1 MNNTTQNKKTLDEMI
16 NHIAEEKNIRQL
28 LSSNEI
34 AVIDEM
40 CSIEHYKRGDDRNGI
55 IVDVKEA
62 GRVERTRILIDLRM
76 GQPSVH
82 QVYDALYD
90 IGKGCDIKII
100 IHTDRFNDY
109 DGYIPSFDDYSGL
122 SLISELQNNNV
133 AILLFGIDST
143 TFNIKFAGLFQ
154 NWDGVD
160 RSKSC
165 EIPSKEQF
173 MAETFWSVYFDSFN
187 EAFYRSWETY
197 SGGFRDI
204 NDWGHLIYIDDC
216 PIRGEIELYWD
227 QKGVRY
233 VIGQNDGLVGL
244 LNEVLDIEMPWLFD
258 RYGVDAVEFMKTDKQ
273 SSSLQIKYSDRP
285 FDWLFTATPRQIY
298 EFAKSMHEDAWELR
312 WRLEDTI
319 NGYCKSMSA

>member
-1 MNNTTQNKKTLDEMI
+1 MF
-16 NHIAEEKNIRQL
+16 R
-28 LSSNEI
+28 
-34 AVIDEM
+34 
-40 CSIEHYKRGDDRNGI
+40 CSD
-55 IVDVKEA
+55 
-62 GRVERTRILIDLRM
+62 
-76 GQPSVH
+76 
-82 QVYDALYD
+82 
-90 IGKGCDIKII
+90 
-100 IHTDRFNDY
+100 
-109 DGYIPSFDDYSGL
+109 
-122 SLISELQNNNV
+122 NNV

-143 TFNIKFAGLFQ
+143 TFNIKFADLFQ

-244 LNEVLDIEMPWLFD
+244 LNEVLDIEMPWIFD